1 MSARLLEKLSSS
13 SQNRNVYFGLT
24 KDIVKSSSGSRNV
37 VGVKTK
43 IDRAKL
49 AVGARVAL
57 DQTTLTIVRILPRE
71 VDPMV
76 FNMASEDP
84 GKVDFNDIGGLGD
97 QIRILRETI
106 ELPITN
112 P

>member
-1 MSARLLEKLSSS
+1 MYALSHS
-13 SQNRNVYFGLT
+13 
-24 KDIVKSSSGSRNV
+24 DIVKSSSGSRNV

-76 FNMASEDP
+76 FNMANEDP

-97 QIRILRETI
+97 QIRILR
-106 ELPITN
+106 
-112 P
+112 